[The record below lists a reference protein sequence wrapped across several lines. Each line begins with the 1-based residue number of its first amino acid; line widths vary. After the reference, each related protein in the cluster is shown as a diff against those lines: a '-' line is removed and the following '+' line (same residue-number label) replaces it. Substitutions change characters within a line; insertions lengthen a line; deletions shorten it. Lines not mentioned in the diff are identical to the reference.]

1 MAIEAGAVLRVV
13 AELVMPGSTVAQ
25 NVFYATFNDTGG
37 SNADQDVVDDLVDW
51 VDDIFNTIVNQMADS
66 IVAGEVKVYQ
76 WDDVDLDWDEI
87 GSNVATFVPADVGEM
102 LPHGV
107 AAVITGRTFD
117 ADVNG
122 RKFFAGF
129 GEAEQAGSYWVALA
143 LTNLILAGAEW
154 LTSFTGAATGSTF
167 YPGVWS
173 TVQVIFRRFVDNL
186 IVNGVAGYQRRRK
199 PGVGI

>member
-1 MAIEAGAVLRVV
+1 MSVEAGAILRVV
-13 AELVMPGSTVAQ
+13 GELIMPQGTVAQ

-51 VDDIFNTIVNQMADS
+51 LGEIYGDLAAQMKDTILG
-66 IVAGEVKVYQ
+66 GECKVYE
-76 WDDVDLDWDEI
+76 WDTIGLDWDEL
-87 GSNVATFVPADVGEM
+87 GSNTLDITPSNGSEM

-107 AAVITGRTFD
+107 AAVVTGRTFD

-129 GEAEQAGSYWVALA
+129 GEDQSTASSVGAAA
-143 LTNLILAGAEW
+143 LTALLLAAAEW
-154 LTSFTGAATGSTF
+154 VTTFTGAATGSTF

-173 TVQVIFRRFVDNL
+173 VVQEAFRRFVDNI
-186 IVNGVAGYQRRRK
+186 IVNGFYGYQRRRK

>member
-1 MAIEAGAVLRVV
+1 MSIEAGAILRVV
-13 AELVMPGSTVAQ
+13 AELIMPGSTVAQ

-51 VDDIFNTIVNQMADS
+51 IDDIFDQIDLQMHSS
-66 IVAGEVKVYQ
+66 ITAGEVKVYI
-76 WDDVDLDWDEI
+76 WDVLDADWDEI
-87 GSNVATFVPADVGEM
+87 GSNVSTYVPAGGGDM

-107 AAVITGRTFD
+107 AAVMTGRTFD

-129 GEAEQAGSYWVALA
+129 SELSQSGSNWGGTA
-143 LTNLILAGAEW
+143 LTDLLLAGAVW
-154 LTSFTGAATGSTF
+154 LTTFSGTATGSTF

-173 TVQVIFRRFVDNL
+173 VVQVVFRRFVDNL
-186 IVNGVAGYQRRRK
+186 IVNGIAGYQRRRK